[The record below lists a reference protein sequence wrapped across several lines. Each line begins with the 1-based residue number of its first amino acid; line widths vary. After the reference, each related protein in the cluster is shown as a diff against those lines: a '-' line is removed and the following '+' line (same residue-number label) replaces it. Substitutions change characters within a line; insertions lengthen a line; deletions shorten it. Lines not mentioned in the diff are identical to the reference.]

1 MMLFLS
7 NFLEDFLHYFA
18 SNSFLNLV
26 LNLVL
31 EALQQTLIFLPITLG
46 IYLTYRI
53 IRITDLTVGGSYGLG
68 AAIFAK
74 LLTSGIPEGLAM
86 IFALFGGL
94 LAGFG
99 VFALQKFAKIN
110 ALIASILAV
119 FMLFSI
125 NFGIMGQPNISLLE
139 NLTFLNS
146 LQNLGAMEFDFSL
159 LGLNLILIFGLLALL
174 RSRLG
179 LRLRAYGS
187 NPILLNRLGYRSAFY
202 LALGLMLSNLLAA
215 LCGVMSAEIN
225 GYADIHM
232 DDGVALTAIGS
243 VVIGCQ
249 LMKSLFFRGKLIPIG
264 MELLGCVL
272 GAFIYFLAL
281 HLFLSL
287 NLNPIYLK
295 LCLGLLLAVFLSTA
309 HYSRERGVQYEA
321 IGSN

>member
-1 MMLFLS
+1 MMLLLGNALS
-7 NFLEDFLHYFA
+7 T
-18 SNSFLNLV
+18 V
-26 LNLVL
+26 LS
-31 EALQQTLIFLPITLG
+31 EAFQQTLIFLPITLG

-74 LLTSGIPEGLAM
+74 LLTNGCPESIA
-86 IFALFGGL
+86 IAAALCGGL
-94 LAGFG
+94 LAGLG

-139 NLTFLNS
+139 NLTFLNV
-146 LQNLGAMEFDFSL
+146 LQNAGDTIFNLALFGLNAVL
-159 LGLNLILIFGLLALL
+159 ILGLVVLLK
-174 RSRLG
+174 SSLG

-187 NPILLNRLGYRSAFY
+187 NPMLLNRVGYRSSFY

-215 LCGVMSAEIN
+215 LCGVMSAQIN

-232 DDGVALTAIGS
+232 DDGVALTAIGA
-243 VVIGCQ
+243 VVMGYQ
-249 LMKSLFFRGKLIPIG
+249 LVKSLFFRAKKTPLS
-264 MELLGCVL
+264 MELCGCVL
-272 GAFIYFLAL
+272 GALMYFIAL
-281 HLFLSL
+281 HLFLTL

-309 HYSRERGVQYEA
+309 HYSRERGVQYEI
-321 IGSN
+321 IGGN